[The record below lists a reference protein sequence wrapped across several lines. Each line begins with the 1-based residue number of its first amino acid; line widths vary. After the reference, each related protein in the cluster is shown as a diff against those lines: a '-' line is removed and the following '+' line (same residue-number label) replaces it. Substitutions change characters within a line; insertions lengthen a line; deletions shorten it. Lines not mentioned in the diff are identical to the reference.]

1 MASHFLPNS
10 DLLVWVEHDSE
21 GAAHGSWGQVLGEL
35 GTHDAA
41 LAMGGS
47 DLAPDALVADAS
59 LGVLALVDEG
69 DALSVVPGAG
79 GAVLAVLDGDECSVL
94 SLSSLASL
102 EAEEDATGVESA
114 QTRDKHDLR
123 SGARN
128 IDKDDE
134 LEVARCSDDLP
145 DGLSGG
151 LRF

>member
-1 MASHFLPNS
+1 M
-10 DLLVWVEHDSE
+10 LVWVEHDSE

-35 GTHDAA
+35 GTHDTA
-41 LAMGGS
+41 LAVGGS

-79 GAVLAVLDGDECSVL
+79 GAVPAVLDGDECSVL

-114 QTRDKHDLR
+114 QTRDKHD
-123 SGARN
+123 
-128 IDKDDE
+128 
-134 LEVARCSDDLP
+134 
-145 DGLSGG
+145 
-151 LRF
+151 